1 MIAFKAPLNA
11 KPMQT
16 VYWAFVVL
24 CFTSCGFHL
33 RGTHPYQSSV
43 SDINLE
49 FKGQDVHF
57 KHDLTQA
64 LASQRI
70 QLKDDAPWTLQ
81 LSDTHFTKR
90 RSTSSVTAQRDR
102 FTVSFNATFT
112 LIRRHDDHD
121 DSFGPLVNTQYANF
135 QDNETLVVSK
145 HNEELQIQ
153 EELRQKAAYSI
164 IQQTRNITSHPP
176 TCQAHHENQ
185 ARATR

>member
-1 MIAFKAPLNA
+1 MTIKASRKIKHVQSSCCALLI
-11 KPMQT
+11 
-16 VYWAFVVL
+16 L
-24 CFTSCGFHL
+24 CLCSCGFHL
-33 RGTHPYQSSV
+33 RGTHPSQSSV

-164 IQQTRNITSHPP
+164 IQQTRNIINHPP

-185 ARATR
+185 ARTTR